1 MKRRDLLASM
11 AALGLIPALPVFA
24 AEGDLKT
31 AAMNAWLFS
40 LPLIEMANA
49 RTRTASPVNR
59 LAHRRTLNS
68 WRDRAI
74 TAPNNDTLYSASWLD
89 VTKGPLTITIPAM
102 GKRYISVHML
112 NMYTDTDAVLSQ
124 RTIGENGAT
133 FTIVGPGQSATSK
146 STIQMT
152 TPHGWMIVRVLVD
165 GEPDMAAAHAVQDKI
180 ILSGPK
186 IAPSRAY
193 ADRNAKAADYF
204 AAVADLMASDPPR
217 AADRPFLGWTK
228 SLGAEGLKTLLP
240 EQWIEVEKGVAQAR
254 ALVTS
259 YAAKAAYIEGWSY
272 PNARLGLFG
281 QEYALRAI
289 VALIGIGALVPQEA
303 MYMNAASPDGT
314 GEYTGDGVYRLS
326 LPKDP
331 PVDAFWSLTMYEID
345 DQKQKFLTQNPINR
359 YSIGD
364 RTPGIKRNTDGSLDL
379 WISRTDPGGD
389 RTSNWLPAPATGP
402 YSMTL
407 RAYLPGEALRDGH
420 YRLPAVTKVA

>member
-11 AALGLIPALPVFA
+11 AALGLLPALPAFA

-31 AAMNAWLFS
+31 AAMNAWLFT

-68 WRDRAI
+68 WQDRAI

-89 VTKGPLTITIPAM
+89 LTKGPLTITIPAV
-102 GKRYISVHML
+102 GKRYVSVHML

-124 RTIGENGAT
+124 RTIGENGGT
-133 FTIVGPGQSATSK
+133 FTIVGPGQSSTSK
-146 STIQMT
+146 SAVQMT

-228 SLGAEGLKTLLP
+228 SLGAEGLKTLSP

-259 YAAKAAYIEGWSY
+259 YAGKAAYVQGWSY
-272 PNARLGLFG
+272 PSARLGLFG

-303 MYMNAASPDGT
+303 MYMNAANPDGK

-345 DQKQKFLTQNPINR
+345 GQKQKFLTQNPINR

-364 RTPGIKRNTDGSLDL
+364 RTPGIKRNADGSLDL

-389 RTSNWLPAPATGP
+389 RTSNWLPAPVTGP

-407 RAYLPGEALRDGH
+407 RAYLPREELRDGR
-420 YRLPAVTKVA
+420 YRLPAVTKLP